1 MKTRNKINLPI
12 SFCTTGNFLNLK
24 KINFIPMDNPPK
36 IKNSKHQ
43 LINLQ
48 NKNSKLNLS
57 EYHHNLKRNEIA
69 KKDELIQK
77 LQEKIKSLEKRI
89 KILENNKSKSKNR
102 SRNISLNNTLILKT
116 EKNSSNKINN
126 TNSNSRINKT
136 IIPLDKQL
144 IKTKL
149 IKKKKNIF
157 ELIDINRVKII
168 KKIKNRNNSLN
179 IINNNKT
186 SHNNSLS
193 NYNSNNKAYTY
204 IKNNSSSGSA
214 FKSRKKAIKL
224 NIENGKINSLHN
236 LLSCINSNKNSKNII
251 IKDKKY
257 INKKI
262 TFINSIPK
270 KGRIN
275 QNISNPKIMMSSTNY
290 TNHSNNASNS
300 FKDEIN
306 NINTNNNAIVNSSFN
321 EMHMKLE
328 NIKNRTKNL
337 FEIFSSINNLDKNN
351 IKKNSDVNNKTNNK
365 GKFPYNIKISKFEK
379 VNK

>member
-1 MKTRNKINLPI
+1 MKTRNKVNLPI
-12 SFCTTGNFLNLK
+12 SFSTTGNFLNLK
-24 KINFIPMDNPPK
+24 KINFKPMDNPPR

-57 EYHHNLKRNEIA
+57 EYHHNLKKNEIT

-77 LQEKIKSLEKRI
+77 LQEKIKFLETKI
-89 KILENNKSKSKNR
+89 KILENSKSKSKNR
-102 SRNISLNNTLILKT
+102 SRNISLSNIPILKT
-116 EKNSSNKINN
+116 EKNSTNKYND

-157 ELIDINRVKII
+157 ELIDINRVKSI
-168 KKIKNRNNSLN
+168 KRIKNRNNSFN
-179 IINNNKT
+179 INNANT

-193 NYNSNNKAYTY
+193 NYNSNHTANTY
-204 IKNNSSSGSA
+204 KKNNSCSGSA
-214 FKSRKKAIKL
+214 FKSRKKTIKL
-224 NIENGKINSLHN
+224 NIQSGKINSLHN
-236 LLSCINSNKNSKNII
+236 LLNCINSNKNSKNII

-262 TFINSIPK
+262 NLVNNIPK

-306 NINTNNNAIVNSSFN
+306 NINTNNNIINNSSFN
-321 EMHMKLE
+321 EMQMKLE

-337 FEIFSSINNLDKNN
+337 FEFFYSINNPDKNN
-351 IKKNSDVNNKTNNK
+351 KKNIDINKDKNK
-365 GKFPYNIKISKFEK
+365 KSCFPFNIKISKFEK
-379 VNK
+379 VN

>member
-1 MKTRNKINLPI
+1 MKTRNKVNLPI
-12 SFCTTGNFLNLK
+12 SFSTTGNFLNLK
-24 KINFIPMDNPPK
+24 KINFIPMDNPPR

-57 EYHHNLKRNEIA
+57 EYHHNLKKNEIT

-77 LQEKIKSLEKRI
+77 LQEKIKFLETKI
-89 KILENNKSKSKNR
+89 KILENSKSKSKNR
-102 SRNISLNNTLILKT
+102 SRNISISNIPILKT
-116 EKNSSNKINN
+116 EKNSTNKYNN

-157 ELIDINRVKII
+157 ELIDINRVKSI
-168 KKIKNRNNSLN
+168 KRIKNRNNSFN
-179 IINNNKT
+179 INNANT

-193 NYNSNNKAYTY
+193 NYNSNHTANTY
-204 IKNNSSSGSA
+204 KKNNSCSGSA
-214 FKSRKKAIKL
+214 FKSRKKTIKL
-224 NIENGKINSLHN
+224 NIQSGKINSLHN
-236 LLSCINSNKNSKNII
+236 LLNCINSNKNSKDII

-262 TFINSIPK
+262 NLVNNIPK

-306 NINTNNNAIVNSSFN
+306 NINTNNNIINNSSFN
-321 EMHMKLE
+321 EMQMKLE

-337 FEIFSSINNLDKNN
+337 FEFFYSINNPDKNN
-351 IKKNSDVNNKTNNK
+351 KKNIDINK
-365 GKFPYNIKISKFEK
+365 GKNKKSCFPFNIKISKFEK
-379 VNK
+379 VN

>member
-1 MKTRNKINLPI
+1 MKTQNKVNLPI
-12 SFCTTGNFLNLK
+12 SFSTTGNFLNLK
-24 KINFIPMDNPPK
+24 KINFIPMDNPPR

-43 LINLQ
+43 LIILQ

-57 EYHHNLKRNEIA
+57 EYHHNLKKNEIT

-77 LQEKIKSLEKRI
+77 LQEKIKFLETKI
-89 KILENNKSKSKNR
+89 KILENSKSKSKNR
-102 SRNISLNNTLILKT
+102 SRNISISNIPILKT
-116 EKNSSNKINN
+116 EKNSTNKYNN

-157 ELIDINRVKII
+157 ELIDINRVKSI
-168 KKIKNRNNSLN
+168 KRIKNRNNSFN
-179 IINNNKT
+179 INNANT

-193 NYNSNNKAYTY
+193 NYNSNYTANTNK
-204 IKNNSSSGSA
+204 KNNSCSGSA
-214 FKSRKKAIKL
+214 FKSRKKTIKL
-224 NIENGKINSLHN
+224 NIQSGKINSLHN
-236 LLSCINSNKNSKNII
+236 LLNCINSNKNSKNII

-262 TFINSIPK
+262 NLINNIQK

-306 NINTNNNAIVNSSFN
+306 NINTNNNIINNSSFN
-321 EMHMKLE
+321 EIQMKLE

-337 FEIFSSINNLDKNN
+337 FEFFYSINNPDKNN
-351 IKKNSDVNNKTNNK
+351 KKNIDINKDKNK
-365 GKFPYNIKISKFEK
+365 KSCFPFNIKISKFEK
-379 VNK
+379 VN

>member
-1 MKTRNKINLPI
+1 MKTRNKVNLPI
-12 SFCTTGNFLNLK
+12 SFSTTGNFLNLK
-24 KINFIPMDNPPK
+24 KINFIPMDNPPR

-57 EYHHNLKRNEIA
+57 EYHHNLKKNDIS

-77 LQEKIKSLEKRI
+77 LQEKIKFLETKI
-89 KILENNKSKSKNR
+89 KILENSKSKSKNR
-102 SRNISLNNTLILKT
+102 SRNISISNIPILKT
-116 EKNSSNKINN
+116 EKNSTNKYND

-157 ELIDINRVKII
+157 ELIDINRVKSI
-168 KKIKNRNNSLN
+168 KRIKNRNNSFN
-179 IINNNKT
+179 INNANT

-193 NYNSNNKAYTY
+193 NYNSNYTANTY
-204 IKNNSSSGSA
+204 KKNNSCSGSA
-214 FKSRKKAIKL
+214 FKSRKKTIKL
-224 NIENGKINSLHN
+224 NIQSGKINSLHN
-236 LLSCINSNKNSKNII
+236 LLNCINSNKNSKNII

-262 TFINSIPK
+262 NLINNIPK

-306 NINTNNNAIVNSSFN
+306 NINTNNNIINNSSFN
-321 EMHMKLE
+321 EMQMKLE

-337 FEIFSSINNLDKNN
+337 FEFFYSINNPDKNN
-351 IKKNSDVNNKTNNK
+351 KKNIDINKDKNK
-365 GKFPYNIKISKFEK
+365 KSCFPFNIKISKFEK
-379 VNK
+379 VN

>member
-1 MKTRNKINLPI
+1 MKTRNKVNLPI
-12 SFCTTGNFLNLK
+12 SFSTTGNFLNLK
-24 KINFIPMDNPPK
+24 KINFIPMDNPPR

-57 EYHHNLKRNEIA
+57 EYHHNLKKNEIT

-77 LQEKIKSLEKRI
+77 LQEKIKFLETKI
-89 KILENNKSKSKNR
+89 KILENSKSKSKNR
-102 SRNISLNNTLILKT
+102 SRNISISNIPILKT
-116 EKNSSNKINN
+116 EKNSTNKYNN

-157 ELIDINRVKII
+157 ELIDINRVKSI
-168 KKIKNRNNSLN
+168 KRIKNRNNSFN
-179 IINNNKT
+179 INNANT

-193 NYNSNNKAYTY
+193 NYNSNYTANTNK
-204 IKNNSSSGSA
+204 KNNSCSGSA
-214 FKSRKKAIKL
+214 FKSRKKTIKL
-224 NIENGKINSLHN
+224 NIQSGKINSLHN
-236 LLSCINSNKNSKNII
+236 LLNCINSNKNSKNII

-262 TFINSIPK
+262 NLINNIPK

-306 NINTNNNAIVNSSFN
+306 NINTNIINNSSFN
-321 EMHMKLE
+321 EMQMKLE

-337 FEIFSSINNLDKNN
+337 FEFFYSINNPDKNN
-351 IKKNSDVNNKTNNK
+351 KKNIDINKDKNK
-365 GKFPYNIKISKFEK
+365 KSCFPFNIKISKFEK
-379 VNK
+379 VN

>member
-1 MKTRNKINLPI
+1 MKTRNKVNLPI
-12 SFCTTGNFLNLK
+12 SFSTTGNFLNLK
-24 KINFIPMDNPPK
+24 KINFIPMDNPPR

-57 EYHHNLKRNEIA
+57 EYHHNLKKNEIT

-77 LQEKIKSLEKRI
+77 LQEKIKFLETKI
-89 KILENNKSKSKNR
+89 KILENSKSKSKNR
-102 SRNISLNNTLILKT
+102 SRNISLSNIPILKT
-116 EKNSSNKINN
+116 EKNSTNKYNN

-157 ELIDINRVKII
+157 ELIDINRVKSI
-168 KKIKNRNNSLN
+168 KRIKNRNNSFN
-179 IINNNKT
+179 INNANT

-193 NYNSNNKAYTY
+193 NYNSNHTANTY
-204 IKNNSSSGSA
+204 KKNNSCSGSA
-214 FKSRKKAIKL
+214 FKSRKKTIKL
-224 NIENGKINSLHN
+224 NIQSGKINSLHN
-236 LLSCINSNKNSKNII
+236 LLNCINSNKNSKNII

-262 TFINSIPK
+262 NLINNIPK

-306 NINTNNNAIVNSSFN
+306 NINTNNNIINNSSFN
-321 EMHMKLE
+321 EMQMKLE

-337 FEIFSSINNLDKNN
+337 FEFFYSINNPDKNN
-351 IKKNSDVNNKTNNK
+351 KKNIDINKDKNK
-365 GKFPYNIKISKFEK
+365 KSCFPFNIKISKFEK
-379 VNK
+379 VN

>member
-1 MKTRNKINLPI
+1 MKTRNKVNLPI
-12 SFCTTGNFLNLK
+12 SFSTTGNFLNLK
-24 KINFIPMDNPPK
+24 KINFIPMDNPPR

-57 EYHHNLKRNEIA
+57 EYHHNLKKNEIT

-77 LQEKIKSLEKRI
+77 LQEKIKFLETKI
-89 KILENNKSKSKNR
+89 KILENSKSKSKNR
-102 SRNISLNNTLILKT
+102 SRNISISNIPILKT
-116 EKNSSNKINN
+116 EKNSTNKYNN

-157 ELIDINRVKII
+157 ELIDINRVKSI
-168 KKIKNRNNSLN
+168 KRIKNRNNSFN
-179 IINNNKT
+179 INNANT

-193 NYNSNNKAYTY
+193 NYNSNHTANTY
-204 IKNNSSSGSA
+204 KKNNSCSGSA
-214 FKSRKKAIKL
+214 FKSRKKTIKL
-224 NIENGKINSLHN
+224 NIQSGKINSLHN
-236 LLSCINSNKNSKNII
+236 LLNCINSNKNSKNII

-262 TFINSIPK
+262 NLINNIPK

-306 NINTNNNAIVNSSFN
+306 NINTNNNIINNSSFN
-321 EMHMKLE
+321 DLQMKLE

-337 FEIFSSINNLDKNN
+337 FEFFYSINNPDKNN
-351 IKKNSDVNNKTNNK
+351 KKNIDINKDKNK
-365 GKFPYNIKISKFEK
+365 KSSFPFNIKISKFEK
-379 VNK
+379 VN

>member
-1 MKTRNKINLPI
+1 MKTRNKVNLPI
-12 SFCTTGNFLNLK
+12 SFSTTGNFLNLK
-24 KINFIPMDNPPK
+24 KINFIPMDNPPR

-57 EYHHNLKRNEIA
+57 EYHHNLKKNEIT

-77 LQEKIKSLEKRI
+77 LQEKIKFLETKI
-89 KILENNKSKSKNR
+89 KILENSKSKSKNR
-102 SRNISLNNTLILKT
+102 SRNISISNIPILKT
-116 EKNSSNKINN
+116 EKNSTNKYNN

-157 ELIDINRVKII
+157 ELIDINRVKSI
-168 KKIKNRNNSLN
+168 KRIKNRNNSFN
-179 IINNNKT
+179 INNANT

-193 NYNSNNKAYTY
+193 NYNSNYTANTNK
-204 IKNNSSSGSA
+204 KNNSCSGSA
-214 FKSRKKAIKL
+214 FKSRKKTIKL
-224 NIENGKINSLHN
+224 NIQSGKINSLHN
-236 LLSCINSNKNSKNII
+236 LLNCINSNKNSKNII

-262 TFINSIPK
+262 NLINNIPK

-306 NINTNNNAIVNSSFN
+306 NINTNNNIINNSSFN
-321 EMHMKLE
+321 EMQMKLE

-337 FEIFSSINNLDKNN
+337 FEFFYSINNPDKNN
-351 IKKNSDVNNKTNNK
+351 KKNIDINKDKNK
-365 GKFPYNIKISKFEK
+365 KSSFPFNIKISKFEK
-379 VNK
+379 VN

>member
-1 MKTRNKINLPI
+1 MKTRNKVNLPI
-12 SFCTTGNFLNLK
+12 SFSTTGNFLNLK
-24 KINFIPMDNPPK
+24 KINFIPMDNPPR

-57 EYHHNLKRNEIA
+57 EYHHCLKKNEIT

-77 LQEKIKSLEKRI
+77 LQEKIKFLETKI
-89 KILENNKSKSKNR
+89 KILENSKSKSKNR
-102 SRNISLNNTLILKT
+102 SRNISISNIPILKT
-116 EKNSSNKINN
+116 EKNSTNKYNN

-157 ELIDINRVKII
+157 ELIDINRVKSI
-168 KKIKNRNNSLN
+168 KRIKNRNNSFN
-179 IINNNKT
+179 INNANT

-193 NYNSNNKAYTY
+193 NYNSNYTANTNK
-204 IKNNSSSGSA
+204 KNNSCSGSA
-214 FKSRKKAIKL
+214 FKSRKKTIKL
-224 NIENGKINSLHN
+224 NIQSGKINSLHN
-236 LLSCINSNKNSKNII
+236 LLNCINSNKNSKNII

-262 TFINSIPK
+262 NLINNIPK

-306 NINTNNNAIVNSSFN
+306 NINTNNNIINNSSFN
-321 EMHMKLE
+321 DMQMKLE

-337 FEIFSSINNLDKNN
+337 FEFFYSINNPDKNN
-351 IKKNSDVNNKTNNK
+351 KKNIDINKDKNK
-365 GKFPYNIKISKFEK
+365 KSCFPFNIKISKFEK
-379 VNK
+379 VN

>member
-1 MKTRNKINLPI
+1 MKTRNKVNLPI
-12 SFCTTGNFLNLK
+12 SFSTTGNFLNLK
-24 KINFIPMDNPPK
+24 KINFIPMDNPPR

-57 EYHHNLKRNEIA
+57 EYHHNLKKNEIT

-77 LQEKIKSLEKRI
+77 LQEKIKFLETKI
-89 KILENNKSKSKNR
+89 KILENSKSKSKNR
-102 SRNISLNNTLILKT
+102 SRNISISNIPILKT
-116 EKNSSNKINN
+116 EKNSTNKYNN

-157 ELIDINRVKII
+157 ELIDINRVKSI
-168 KKIKNRNNSLN
+168 KRIKNRNNSFN
-179 IINNNKT
+179 INNANT

-193 NYNSNNKAYTY
+193 NYNSNHTANTY
-204 IKNNSSSGSA
+204 KKNNSCSGSA
-214 FKSRKKAIKL
+214 FKSRKKTIKL
-224 NIENGKINSLHN
+224 NIQSGKINSLHN
-236 LLSCINSNKNSKNII
+236 LLNCINSNKNSKNII

-262 TFINSIPK
+262 NLINNIPK

-300 FKDEIN
+300 FKDEMN
-306 NINTNNNAIVNSSFN
+306 NVNTNNNAISNSSFN
-321 EMHMKLE
+321 EIHMKLE

-351 IKKNSDVNNKTNNK
+351 IKKTSDVNKKTNKK
-365 GKFPYNIKISKFEK
+365 GNFPYNIKISKFEK
-379 VNK
+379 VN

>member
-24 KINFIPMDNPPK
+24 KINFIPMENPPK

-157 ELIDINRVKII
+157 ELIDINRVKSI
-168 KKIKNRNNSLN
+168 KRIKNRNNSFN
-179 IINNNKT
+179 INNANT

-193 NYNSNNKAYTY
+193 NYNSNHTANTY
-204 IKNNSSSGSA
+204 KKNNSCSGSA
-214 FKSRKKAIKL
+214 FKSRKKTIKL
-224 NIENGKINSLHN
+224 NIQSGKINSLHN
-236 LLSCINSNKNSKNII
+236 LLNCINSNKNSKNII

-262 TFINSIPK
+262 NLINNIPK

-306 NINTNNNAIVNSSFN
+306 NINTNNNIINNSSFN
-321 EMHMKLE
+321 EMQMKLE

-337 FEIFSSINNLDKNN
+337 FEFFYSINNPDKNN
-351 IKKNSDVNNKTNNK
+351 KKNIDINKDKNK
-365 GKFPYNIKISKFEK
+365 KSCFPFNIKISKFEK
-379 VNK
+379 VN

>member
-1 MKTRNKINLPI
+1 MKTRNKVNLPI
-12 SFCTTGNFLNLK
+12 SFSTTGNFLNLK
-24 KINFIPMDNPPK
+24 KINFIPMDNPPR

-57 EYHHNLKRNEIA
+57 EYHHNLKKNEIT

-77 LQEKIKSLEKRI
+77 LQEKIKFLETKI
-89 KILENNKSKSKNR
+89 KILENSKSKSKNR
-102 SRNISLNNTLILKT
+102 SRNISISNIPILKT
-116 EKNSSNKINN
+116 EKNSTNKYNN

-157 ELIDINRVKII
+157 ELIDINRVKSI
-168 KKIKNRNNSLN
+168 KRIKNRNNSFN
-179 IINNNKT
+179 INNANT
-186 SHNNSLS
+186 SHNNSFS
-193 NYNSNNKAYTY
+193 NYNSNYTANTNK
-204 IKNNSSSGSA
+204 KNNSCSGSA
-214 FKSRKKAIKL
+214 FKSRKKTIKL
-224 NIENGKINSLHN
+224 NIQNGKINSLHN
-236 LLSCINSNKNSKNII
+236 LLNCINSNKNSKNII

-262 TFINSIPK
+262 NLINNIPK

-306 NINTNNNAIVNSSFN
+306 NINTNNNIINNSSFN
-321 EMHMKLE
+321 EMQMKLE

-337 FEIFSSINNLDKNN
+337 FEFFYSINNPDKNN
-351 IKKNSDVNNKTNNK
+351 KKNIDINKDKNK
-365 GKFPYNIKISKFEK
+365 KSCFPFNIKISKFEK
-379 VNK
+379 VN

>member
-1 MKTRNKINLPI
+1 MKTRNKVNLPI
-12 SFCTTGNFLNLK
+12 SFSTTGNFLNLK
-24 KINFIPMDNPPK
+24 KINFIPMDNPPR

-57 EYHHNLKRNEIA
+57 EYHHNLKKNEIT

-77 LQEKIKSLEKRI
+77 LQEKIKFLETKI
-89 KILENNKSKSKNR
+89 KILENSKSKSKNR
-102 SRNISLNNTLILKT
+102 SRNISLSNIPILKT
-116 EKNSSNKINN
+116 EKNSTNKYND

-157 ELIDINRVKII
+157 ELIDINRVKSI
-168 KKIKNRNNSLN
+168 KRIKNRNNSFN
-179 IINNNKT
+179 INNANT

-193 NYNSNNKAYTY
+193 NYNSNHTANTY
-204 IKNNSSSGSA
+204 KKNNSCSGSA
-214 FKSRKKAIKL
+214 FKSRKKTIKL
-224 NIENGKINSLHN
+224 NIQSGKINSLHN
-236 LLSCINSNKNSKNII
+236 LLNCINSNKNSKNII

-262 TFINSIPK
+262 NLINNIPK

-306 NINTNNNAIVNSSFN
+306 NINTNNNIINNSSFN
-321 EMHMKLE
+321 EMQMKLE

-337 FEIFSSINNLDKNN
+337 FEFFYSINNPDKNN
-351 IKKNSDVNNKTNNK
+351 KKNIDINKDKNK
-365 GKFPYNIKISKFEK
+365 KSCFPFNIKISKFEK
-379 VNK
+379 VN

>member
-1 MKTRNKINLPI
+1 MKTRNKVNLPI
-12 SFCTTGNFLNLK
+12 SFSTTGNFLNLK
-24 KINFIPMDNPPK
+24 KINFIPMDNPPR

-57 EYHHNLKRNEIA
+57 EYHHNLKKNDIS

-77 LQEKIKSLEKRI
+77 LQEKIKFLETKI
-89 KILENNKSKSKNR
+89 KILENSKSKSKNR
-102 SRNISLNNTLILKT
+102 SRNISISNIPILKT
-116 EKNSSNKINN
+116 EKNSTNKYNN

-157 ELIDINRVKII
+157 ELIDINRVKSI
-168 KKIKNRNNSLN
+168 KRIKNRNNSFN
-179 IINNNKT
+179 INNANT

-193 NYNSNNKAYTY
+193 NYNSNHTANTY
-204 IKNNSSSGSA
+204 KKNNSCSGSA
-214 FKSRKKAIKL
+214 FKSRKKTIKL
-224 NIENGKINSLHN
+224 NIQSGKINSLHN
-236 LLSCINSNKNSKNII
+236 LLNCINSNKNSKNII

-262 TFINSIPK
+262 NLVNNIPK

-306 NINTNNNAIVNSSFN
+306 NINTNNNIINNSSFN
-321 EMHMKLE
+321 EMQMKLE

-337 FEIFSSINNLDKNN
+337 FEFFYSINNPDKNN
-351 IKKNSDVNNKTNNK
+351 KKNIDINKDKNK
-365 GKFPYNIKISKFEK
+365 KSNFPFNIKISKFEK
-379 VNK
+379 VN

>member
-1 MKTRNKINLPI
+1 MKTRNKVNLPI
-12 SFCTTGNFLNLK
+12 SFSTTGNFLNLK
-24 KINFIPMDNPPK
+24 KINFIPMDNPPR

-57 EYHHNLKRNEIA
+57 EYHHNLKKNEIT

-77 LQEKIKSLEKRI
+77 LQEKIKFLETKI
-89 KILENNKSKSKNR
+89 KILENSKSKSKNR
-102 SRNISLNNTLILKT
+102 SRNISISNIPILKT
-116 EKNSSNKINN
+116 EKNSTNKYNN

-157 ELIDINRVKII
+157 ELIDINRVKSI
-168 KKIKNRNNSLN
+168 KRIKNRNNSFN
-179 IINNNKT
+179 INNANT

-193 NYNSNNKAYTY
+193 NYNSNHTANTY
-204 IKNNSSSGSA
+204 KKNNSCSGSA
-214 FKSRKKAIKL
+214 FKSRKKTIKL
-224 NIENGKINSLHN
+224 NIQSGKINSLHN
-236 LLSCINSNKNSKNII
+236 LLNCINSNKNSKNII

-262 TFINSIPK
+262 NLINDIPK

-306 NINTNNNAIVNSSFN
+306 NTNTNNNIINNSSFN
-321 EMHMKLE
+321 EMQMKLE

-337 FEIFSSINNLDKNN
+337 FEFFYSINNPDKNN
-351 IKKNSDVNNKTNNK
+351 KKNIDINKDKNK
-365 GKFPYNIKISKFEK
+365 KSCFHFNIKISKFEK
-379 VNK
+379 VN

>member
-1 MKTRNKINLPI
+1 MKTRNKVNLPI
-12 SFCTTGNFLNLK
+12 SFSTTGNFLNLK
-24 KINFIPMDNPPK
+24 KINFIPMDNPPR

-57 EYHHNLKRNEIA
+57 EYHHNLKKNEIT

-77 LQEKIKSLEKRI
+77 LQEKIKFLETKI
-89 KILENNKSKSKNR
+89 KILENSKSKSKNR
-102 SRNISLNNTLILKT
+102 SRNIYLSNIPILKT
-116 EKNSSNKINN
+116 EKNSTNKYND

-157 ELIDINRVKII
+157 ELIDINRVKSI
-168 KKIKNRNNSLN
+168 KRIKNRNNSFN
-179 IINNNKT
+179 INNANN

-193 NYNSNNKAYTY
+193 NYNSNHTANTY
-204 IKNNSSSGSA
+204 KKNNSCSGSA
-214 FKSRKKAIKL
+214 FKSRKKTIKL
-224 NIENGKINSLHN
+224 NIQSGKINSLHN
-236 LLSCINSNKNSKNII
+236 LLNCINSNKNSKDII

-262 TFINSIPK
+262 NLVNNIPK

-306 NINTNNNAIVNSSFN
+306 NINTNNNIINNSSFN
-321 EMHMKLE
+321 EMQMKLE

-337 FEIFSSINNLDKNN
+337 FEFFYSINNPDIN
-351 IKKNSDVNNKTNNK
+351 NNKK
-365 GKFPYNIKISKFEK
+365 Y
-379 VNK
+379 

>member
-1 MKTRNKINLPI
+1 MKTRNKVNLPI
-12 SFCTTGNFLNLK
+12 SFSTTGNFLNLK
-24 KINFIPMDNPPK
+24 KINFIPMDNPPR

-57 EYHHNLKRNEIA
+57 EYHHNLKKNEIT

-77 LQEKIKSLEKRI
+77 LQEKIKFLETKI
-89 KILENNKSKSKNR
+89 KILENSKSKSKNR
-102 SRNISLNNTLILKT
+102 SRNISISNIPILKT
-116 EKNSSNKINN
+116 EKNSTNKYNN

-157 ELIDINRVKII
+157 ELIDINRVKSI
-168 KKIKNRNNSLN
+168 KRIKNRNNSFN
-179 IINNNKT
+179 INNANN

-193 NYNSNNKAYTY
+193 NYNSNHTANTY
-204 IKNNSSSGSA
+204 KKNNSCSGSA
-214 FKSRKKAIKL
+214 FKSRKKTIKL
-224 NIENGKINSLHN
+224 NIQSGKINSLHN
-236 LLSCINSNKNSKNII
+236 LLNCINSNKNSKDII

-262 TFINSIPK
+262 NLVNNIPK

-306 NINTNNNAIVNSSFN
+306 NINTNNNIINNSSFN
-321 EMHMKLE
+321 EMQMKLE

-337 FEIFSSINNLDKNN
+337 FEFFYSINNPDKNN
-351 IKKNSDVNNKTNNK
+351 KKNIDINKDKNK
-365 GKFPYNIKISKFEK
+365 KSCFPFNIKISKFEK
-379 VNK
+379 VN

>member
-1 MKTRNKINLPI
+1 MKTRNKVNLPI
-12 SFCTTGNFLNLK
+12 SFSTTGNFLNLK
-24 KINFIPMDNPPK
+24 KINFIPMDNPPR

-57 EYHHNLKRNEIA
+57 EYHHNLKKNEIT

-77 LQEKIKSLEKRI
+77 LQEKIKFLETKI
-89 KILENNKSKSKNR
+89 KILENSKSKSKNR
-102 SRNISLNNTLILKT
+102 SRNISISNIPILKT
-116 EKNSSNKINN
+116 EKNSTNKYNN

-157 ELIDINRVKII
+157 ELIDINRVKSI
-168 KKIKNRNNSLN
+168 KRIKNRNNSFN
-179 IINNNKT
+179 INNANT

-193 NYNSNNKAYTY
+193 NYNSNYTASTNK
-204 IKNNSSSGSA
+204 KNNSCSGSA
-214 FKSRKKAIKL
+214 FKSRKKTIKL
-224 NIENGKINSLHN
+224 NIQNGKINSLHN
-236 LLSCINSNKNSKNII
+236 LLNCINSNKNSKNII

-262 TFINSIPK
+262 NLINNIPK

-306 NINTNNNAIVNSSFN
+306 NNNTNNNIINNSSFN
-321 EMHMKLE
+321 EMQMKLE

-337 FEIFSSINNLDKNN
+337 FEFFYSINNPDKNN
-351 IKKNSDVNNKTNNK
+351 KKNIDINKDKNK
-365 GKFPYNIKISKFEK
+365 KSCFPFNIKISKFEK
-379 VNK
+379 VN

>member
-1 MKTRNKINLPI
+1 MKTRNKVNLPI
-12 SFCTTGNFLNLK
+12 SFSTTGNFLNLK
-24 KINFIPMDNPPK
+24 KINFIPMDNPPR

-57 EYHHNLKRNEIA
+57 EYHHNLKKNEIT

-77 LQEKIKSLEKRI
+77 LQEKIKFLETKI
-89 KILENNKSKSKNR
+89 KILENSKSKSKNR
-102 SRNISLNNTLILKT
+102 SRNISISNIPILKT
-116 EKNSSNKINN
+116 EKNSTNQYNN

-157 ELIDINRVKII
+157 ELIDINRVKSI
-168 KKIKNRNNSLN
+168 KRIKNRNNSFN
-179 IINNNKT
+179 INNANT

-193 NYNSNNKAYTY
+193 NYNSNHTANTY
-204 IKNNSSSGSA
+204 KKNNSCSGSA
-214 FKSRKKAIKL
+214 FKSRKKTIKL
-224 NIENGKINSLHN
+224 NIQSGKINSLHN
-236 LLSCINSNKNSKNII
+236 LLNCINSNKNSKDII

-262 TFINSIPK
+262 NLVNNIPK

-306 NINTNNNAIVNSSFN
+306 NINTNNNIINNSSFN
-321 EMHMKLE
+321 EMQMKLE

-337 FEIFSSINNLDKNN
+337 FEFFYSINNPDKNN
-351 IKKNSDVNNKTNNK
+351 KKNIDINKDKNK
-365 GKFPYNIKISKFEK
+365 KSCFPFNIKISKFEK
-379 VNK
+379 VN

>member
-1 MKTRNKINLPI
+1 MKTRNKVNLPI
-12 SFCTTGNFLNLK
+12 SFSTTGNFLNLK
-24 KINFIPMDNPPK
+24 KINFIPMDNPPR

-57 EYHHNLKRNEIA
+57 EYHHNLKKNDIS

-77 LQEKIKSLEKRI
+77 LQEKIKFLETKI
-89 KILENNKSKSKNR
+89 KILENSKSKSKNR
-102 SRNISLNNTLILKT
+102 SRNISISNIPILKT
-116 EKNSSNKINN
+116 EKNSTNKYNN

-157 ELIDINRVKII
+157 ELIDINRVKSI
-168 KKIKNRNNSLN
+168 KRIKNRNNSFN
-179 IINNNKT
+179 INNANT

-193 NYNSNNKAYTY
+193 NYNSNYTANTNK
-204 IKNNSSSGSA
+204 KNNSCSGSA
-214 FKSRKKAIKL
+214 FKSRKKTIKL
-224 NIENGKINSLHN
+224 NIQNGKINSLHN
-236 LLSCINSNKNSKNII
+236 LLNCINSNKNSKNII

-262 TFINSIPK
+262 NLVNNIPK

-306 NINTNNNAIVNSSFN
+306 NINTNNNIINNSSFN
-321 EMHMKLE
+321 EMQMKLE

-337 FEIFSSINNLDKNN
+337 FEFFYSINNPDKNN
-351 IKKNSDVNNKTNNK
+351 KKNIDINKDKNK
-365 GKFPYNIKISKFEK
+365 KSCFPFNIKISKFEK
-379 VNK
+379 VN

>member
-1 MKTRNKINLPI
+1 MKTRNKVNLPI
-12 SFCTTGNFLNLK
+12 SFSTTGNFLNLK
-24 KINFIPMDNPPK
+24 KINFIPMDNPPR

-57 EYHHNLKRNEIA
+57 EYHHNLKKNEIT

-77 LQEKIKSLEKRI
+77 LQEKIKFLETKI
-89 KILENNKSKSKNR
+89 KNLENSKSKSKNR
-102 SRNISLNNTLILKT
+102 SRNISISNIPILKT
-116 EKNSSNKINN
+116 EKNSTNKYNN

-157 ELIDINRVKII
+157 ELIDINRVKSI
-168 KKIKNRNNSLN
+168 KRIKNRNNSFN
-179 IINNNKT
+179 INNANT

-193 NYNSNNKAYTY
+193 NYNSNYTANTNK
-204 IKNNSSSGSA
+204 KNNSCSGSA
-214 FKSRKKAIKL
+214 FKSRKKTIKL
-224 NIENGKINSLHN
+224 NIQNGKINSLHN
-236 LLSCINSNKNSKNII
+236 LLNCINSNKNSKNII

-262 TFINSIPK
+262 NLINNIPK

-306 NINTNNNAIVNSSFN
+306 NINTNNNIINNSSFN
-321 EMHMKLE
+321 DMQMKLE

-337 FEIFSSINNLDKNN
+337 FEFFYSINNPDKNN
-351 IKKNSDVNNKTNNK
+351 NKKNIDINKDKNK
-365 GKFPYNIKISKFEK
+365 KSNFPFNIKISKFEK
-379 VNK
+379 VN

>member
-1 MKTRNKINLPI
+1 MKTRNKVNLPI
-12 SFCTTGNFLNLK
+12 SFSTTGNFLNLK
-24 KINFIPMDNPPK
+24 KINFIPMDNPPR

-57 EYHHNLKRNEIA
+57 EYHHNLKKNDIS

-77 LQEKIKSLEKRI
+77 LQEKIKFLETKI
-89 KILENNKSKSKNR
+89 KILENSKSKSKNR
-102 SRNISLNNTLILKT
+102 SRNISISNIPILKT
-116 EKNSSNKINN
+116 EKNSTNKYND

-157 ELIDINRVKII
+157 ELIDINRVKSI
-168 KKIKNRNNSLN
+168 KRIKNRNNSFN
-179 IINNNKT
+179 INNANT

-193 NYNSNNKAYTY
+193 NYNSNHTANTY
-204 IKNNSSSGSA
+204 KKNNSCSGSA
-214 FKSRKKAIKL
+214 FKSRKKTIKL
-224 NIENGKINSLHN
+224 NIQSGKINSLHN
-236 LLSCINSNKNSKNII
+236 LLNCINSNKNSQNII

-262 TFINSIPK
+262 NLINNIPK

-306 NINTNNNAIVNSSFN
+306 NINTNNNIINNSSFN
-321 EMHMKLE
+321 EMQMKLE

-337 FEIFSSINNLDKNN
+337 FEFFYSINNPDKNN
-351 IKKNSDVNNKTNNK
+351 KKNIDINKDKNK
-365 GKFPYNIKISKFEK
+365 KSNFPFNIKISKFEK
-379 VNK
+379 VN

>member
-1 MKTRNKINLPI
+1 MKTRNKVNLPI
-12 SFCTTGNFLNLK
+12 SFSTTGNFLNLK
-24 KINFIPMDNPPK
+24 KINFIPMDNPPR

-57 EYHHNLKRNEIA
+57 EYHHNLKKNEIT

-77 LQEKIKSLEKRI
+77 LQEKIKFLETKI
-89 KILENNKSKSKNR
+89 KILENSKSKSKNR
-102 SRNISLNNTLILKT
+102 SRNISISNIPILKT
-116 EKNSSNKINN
+116 EKNSTNKYNN

-157 ELIDINRVKII
+157 ELIDINRVKSI
-168 KKIKNRNNSLN
+168 KRIKNRNNSFN
-179 IINNNKT
+179 INNANT

-193 NYNSNNKAYTY
+193 NYNSNHTANTY
-204 IKNNSSSGSA
+204 KKNNSCSGSA
-214 FKSRKKAIKL
+214 FKSRKKTIKL
-224 NIENGKINSLHN
+224 NIQNGKINSLHN
-236 LLSCINSNKNSKNII
+236 LLNCINSNKNSKDII

-262 TFINSIPK
+262 NLINNIPK

-306 NINTNNNAIVNSSFN
+306 NINTNNNIINNSSFN
-321 EMHMKLE
+321 EMQMKLE

-337 FEIFSSINNLDKNN
+337 FEFFYSINNPDKNN
-351 IKKNSDVNNKTNNK
+351 KKNIDINKDKNK
-365 GKFPYNIKISKFEK
+365 KSCFPFNIKISKFEK
-379 VNK
+379 VN

>member
-1 MKTRNKINLPI
+1 MKTRNKVNLPI
-12 SFCTTGNFLNLK
+12 SFSTTGNFLNLK
-24 KINFIPMDNPPK
+24 KINFIPMDNPPR

-57 EYHHNLKRNEIA
+57 EYHHNLKKNEIT

-77 LQEKIKSLEKRI
+77 LQEKIKFLETKI
-89 KILENNKSKSKNR
+89 KILENSKSKSKNR
-102 SRNISLNNTLILKT
+102 SRNISISNIPILKT
-116 EKNSSNKINN
+116 EKNSTNKYND

-157 ELIDINRVKII
+157 ELIDINRVKSI
-168 KKIKNRNNSLN
+168 KRIKNRNNSFN
-179 IINNNKT
+179 INNANT

-193 NYNSNNKAYTY
+193 NYNSNHTANTY
-204 IKNNSSSGSA
+204 KKNNSCSGSA
-214 FKSRKKAIKL
+214 FKSRKKTIKL
-224 NIENGKINSLHN
+224 NIQSGKINSLHN
-236 LLSCINSNKNSKNII
+236 LLNCINSNKNSKNII

-262 TFINSIPK
+262 NLINNIPK

-306 NINTNNNAIVNSSFN
+306 NINTNNNIINNSSFN
-321 EMHMKLE
+321 EMQMKLE

-337 FEIFSSINNLDKNN
+337 FEFFYSINNPDKNN
-351 IKKNSDVNNKTNNK
+351 KKNIDINNNKNK
-365 GKFPYNIKISKFEK
+365 KSSFPFNIKISKFEK
-379 VNK
+379 VN

>member
-1 MKTRNKINLPI
+1 MKTRNKVNLPI
-12 SFCTTGNFLNLK
+12 SFSTTGNFLNLK
-24 KINFIPMDNPPK
+24 KINFIPMDNPPR

-57 EYHHNLKRNEIA
+57 EYHHNLKKNDIS

-77 LQEKIKSLEKRI
+77 LQEKIKFLETKI
-89 KILENNKSKSKNR
+89 KILENSRSKSKNR
-102 SRNISLNNTLILKT
+102 SRNISISNIPILKT
-116 EKNSSNKINN
+116 EKNSTNKYNN

-157 ELIDINRVKII
+157 ELIDINRVKSI
-168 KKIKNRNNSLN
+168 KRIKNRNNSFN
-179 IINNNKT
+179 INNANT

-193 NYNSNNKAYTY
+193 NYNSNYTANTNK
-204 IKNNSSSGSA
+204 KNNSCSGSA
-214 FKSRKKAIKL
+214 FKSRKKTIKL
-224 NIENGKINSLHN
+224 NIQNGKINSLHN
-236 LLSCINSNKNSKNII
+236 LLNCINSNKNSKNII

-262 TFINSIPK
+262 NLVNNIPK

-306 NINTNNNAIVNSSFN
+306 NINTNNNIINNSSFN
-321 EMHMKLE
+321 EMQMKLE

-337 FEIFSSINNLDKNN
+337 FEFFYSINNPDKNN
-351 IKKNSDVNNKTNNK
+351 NKKNIDINKDKNK
-365 GKFPYNIKISKFEK
+365 KSCFPFNIKISKFEK
-379 VNK
+379 VN

>member
-1 MKTRNKINLPI
+1 MKTRNKVNLPI
-12 SFCTTGNFLNLK
+12 SFSTTGNFLNLK
-24 KINFIPMDNPPK
+24 KINFIPMDNPPR

-57 EYHHNLKRNEIA
+57 EYHHNLKKNEIT

-77 LQEKIKSLEKRI
+77 LQEKIKFLETKI
-89 KILENNKSKSKNR
+89 KILENSKSKSKNR
-102 SRNISLNNTLILKT
+102 SRNISLSNIPILKT
-116 EKNSSNKINN
+116 EKNSTNKYND

-157 ELIDINRVKII
+157 ELIDINRVKSI
-168 KKIKNRNNSLN
+168 KRIKNRNNSFN
-179 IINNNKT
+179 INNANT

-193 NYNSNNKAYTY
+193 NYNSNHTANTY
-204 IKNNSSSGSA
+204 KKNNSCSGSA
-214 FKSRKKAIKL
+214 FKSRKKTIKL
-224 NIENGKINSLHN
+224 NIQSGKINSLHN
-236 LLSCINSNKNSKNII
+236 LLNCINSNKNSKDII

-262 TFINSIPK
+262 NLINNIPK

-306 NINTNNNAIVNSSFN
+306 NINTNNNIINNSSFN
-321 EMHMKLE
+321 EMQMKLE

-337 FEIFSSINNLDKNN
+337 FEFFYSINNPDKNN
-351 IKKNSDVNNKTNNK
+351 KKNIDINKDKNK
-365 GKFPYNIKISKFEK
+365 KSSFPFNIKISKFEK
-379 VNK
+379 VN

>member
-1 MKTRNKINLPI
+1 MKTRNKVNLPI
-12 SFCTTGNFLNLK
+12 SFSTTGNFLNLK
-24 KINFIPMDNPPK
+24 KINFIPMDNPPR

-57 EYHHNLKRNEIA
+57 EYHHNLKKNEIT

-77 LQEKIKSLEKRI
+77 LQEKIKFLETKI
-89 KILENNKSKSKNR
+89 KNLENSKSKSKNR
-102 SRNISLNNTLILKT
+102 SRNISISNIPILKT
-116 EKNSSNKINN
+116 EKNSTNKYNN

-157 ELIDINRVKII
+157 ELIDINRVKSI
-168 KKIKNRNNSLN
+168 KRIKNRNNSFN
-179 IINNNKT
+179 INNANT

-193 NYNSNNKAYTY
+193 NYNSNYTANTNK
-204 IKNNSSSGSA
+204 KNNSCSGSA
-214 FKSRKKAIKL
+214 FKSRKKTIKL
-224 NIENGKINSLHN
+224 NIQNGKINSLHN
-236 LLSCINSNKNSKNII
+236 LLNCINSNKNSKNII

-262 TFINSIPK
+262 NLINNIPK

-306 NINTNNNAIVNSSFN
+306 NINTNNNIINNSSFN
-321 EMHMKLE
+321 EMQMKLK

-337 FEIFSSINNLDKNN
+337 FEFFYSINNPDKKKKKNIDINKDKN
-351 IKKNSDVNNKTNNK
+351 KKSN
-365 GKFPYNIKISKFEK
+365 FPFNIKISKFEK
-379 VNK
+379 VN

>member
-1 MKTRNKINLPI
+1 MKTRNKVNLPI
-12 SFCTTGNFLNLK
+12 SFSTTGNFLNLK
-24 KINFIPMDNPPK
+24 KINFIPMDNPPR

-57 EYHHNLKRNEIA
+57 EYHHNLKKNEIT

-77 LQEKIKSLEKRI
+77 LQEKIKFLETKI
-89 KILENNKSKSKNR
+89 KILENSKSKSKNR
-102 SRNISLNNTLILKT
+102 SRNISISNIPILKT
-116 EKNSSNKINN
+116 EKNSTNKYNN
-126 TNSNSRINKT
+126 TNSNSRINKS

-157 ELIDINRVKII
+157 ELIDINRVKSI
-168 KKIKNRNNSLN
+168 KRIKNRNNSFN
-179 IINNNKT
+179 INNANT

-193 NYNSNNKAYTY
+193 NYNSNYTANTNK
-204 IKNNSSSGSA
+204 KNNSCSGSA
-214 FKSRKKAIKL
+214 FKSRKKTIKL
-224 NIENGKINSLHN
+224 NIQSGKINSLHN
-236 LLSCINSNKNSKNII
+236 LLNCINSNKNSKDII

-262 TFINSIPK
+262 NLINNIPK

-306 NINTNNNAIVNSSFN
+306 NINTNNNIINNSSFN
-321 EMHMKLE
+321 EMQMKLE

-337 FEIFSSINNLDKNN
+337 FEFFYSINNPDKNN
-351 IKKNSDVNNKTNNK
+351 NKKNIDINKDKNK
-365 GKFPYNIKISKFEK
+365 KSCFPFNIKISKFEK
-379 VNK
+379 VN

>member
-1 MKTRNKINLPI
+1 MKTRNKVNLPI
-12 SFCTTGNFLNLK
+12 SFSTTGNFLNLK
-24 KINFIPMDNPPK
+24 KINFIPMDNPPR

-57 EYHHNLKRNEIA
+57 EYHHNLKKNEIT

-77 LQEKIKSLEKRI
+77 LQEKIKFLETKI
-89 KILENNKSKSKNR
+89 KILENSKSKSKNR
-102 SRNISLNNTLILKT
+102 SRNISISNIPILKT
-116 EKNSSNKINN
+116 EKNSTNKYNN

-157 ELIDINRVKII
+157 ELIDINRVKSI
-168 KKIKNRNNSLN
+168 KRIKNRNNSFN
-179 IINNNKT
+179 INNANT

-193 NYNSNNKAYTY
+193 NYNSNHTANTY
-204 IKNNSSSGSA
+204 KKNNSCSGSA
-214 FKSRKKAIKL
+214 FKSRKKTIKL
-224 NIENGKINSLHN
+224 NIQSGKINSLHN
-236 LLSCINSNKNSKNII
+236 LLNCINSNKNSKNII

-262 TFINSIPK
+262 NLINNIPK

-306 NINTNNNAIVNSSFN
+306 NINTNNNIINNSSFN
-321 EMHMKLE
+321 EMQMKLE

-337 FEIFSSINNLDKNN
+337 FEFFYSINNPDKNN
-351 IKKNSDVNNKTNNK
+351 KKNIDINKDKNK
-365 GKFPYNIKISKFEK
+365 KSSFPFNIKISKFEK
-379 VNK
+379 VN

>member
-1 MKTRNKINLPI
+1 MKTRNKVNLPI
-12 SFCTTGNFLNLK
+12 SFSTTGNFLNLK
-24 KINFIPMDNPPK
+24 KINFIPMDNPPR

-57 EYHHNLKRNEIA
+57 EYHHNLKKNEIT

-77 LQEKIKSLEKRI
+77 LQEKIKFLETKI
-89 KILENNKSKSKNR
+89 KILENSKSKSKNR
-102 SRNISLNNTLILKT
+102 SRNISISNIPILKT
-116 EKNSSNKINN
+116 EKNSTNKYNN

-157 ELIDINRVKII
+157 ELIDINRVKSI
-168 KKIKNRNNSLN
+168 KRIKNRNNSFN
-179 IINNNKT
+179 INNANT

-193 NYNSNNKAYTY
+193 NYNSNYTANTNK
-204 IKNNSSSGSA
+204 KNNSCSGSA
-214 FKSRKKAIKL
+214 FKSRKKTIKL
-224 NIENGKINSLHN
+224 NIQSGKINPLHN
-236 LLSCINSNKNSKNII
+236 LLNCINSNKNSKDII

-262 TFINSIPK
+262 NLINNIPK

-306 NINTNNNAIVNSSFN
+306 NINTNNNIINNSSFN
-321 EMHMKLE
+321 EMQMKLE
-328 NIKNRTKNL
+328 NIENRRKNL
-337 FEIFSSINNLDKNN
+337 FEFFYSINNPDKNN
-351 IKKNSDVNNKTNNK
+351 KKNIDINKDKNK
-365 GKFPYNIKISKFEK
+365 KSCFPFNIKISKFEK
-379 VNK
+379 VN

>member
-24 KINFIPMDNPPK
+24 KINFIPIENPPK

-57 EYHHNLKRNEIA
+57 EYHHNLKKNEIT

-77 LQEKIKSLEKRI
+77 LQEKIKFLETKI
-89 KILENNKSKSKNR
+89 KILENSKSKSKNR
-102 SRNISLNNTLILKT
+102 SRNISISNIPILKT
-116 EKNSSNKINN
+116 EKNSTNKYNN

-157 ELIDINRVKII
+157 ELIDINRVKSI
-168 KKIKNRNNSLN
+168 KRIKNRNNSFN
-179 IINNNKT
+179 INNANT

-193 NYNSNNKAYTY
+193 NYNSNHTANTY
-204 IKNNSSSGSA
+204 KKNNSCSGSA
-214 FKSRKKAIKL
+214 FKSRKKTIKL
-224 NIENGKINSLHN
+224 NIQSGKINSLHN
-236 LLSCINSNKNSKNII
+236 LLNCINSNKNSKNII

-262 TFINSIPK
+262 NLINNIPK

-306 NINTNNNAIVNSSFN
+306 NINTNNNIINNSSFN
-321 EMHMKLE
+321 EMQMKLE

-337 FEIFSSINNLDKNN
+337 FEFFYSINNPDINNNKKNIDINKDKN
-351 IKKNSDVNNKTNNK
+351 KKSN
-365 GKFPYNIKISKFEK
+365 FPFNIKISKFEK
-379 VNK
+379 VN

>member
-1 MKTRNKINLPI
+1 MKTRNKVNLPI
-12 SFCTTGNFLNLK
+12 SFSTTGNFLNLK
-24 KINFIPMDNPPK
+24 KINFIPMDNPPR

-57 EYHHNLKRNEIA
+57 EYHHNLKKNDIS

-77 LQEKIKSLEKRI
+77 LQEKIKFLETKI
-89 KILENNKSKSKNR
+89 KILENSRSKSKNR
-102 SRNISLNNTLILKT
+102 SRNISISNIPILKT
-116 EKNSSNKINN
+116 EKNSTNKYNN

-157 ELIDINRVKII
+157 ELIDINRVKSI
-168 KKIKNRNNSLN
+168 KRIKNRNNSFN
-179 IINNNKT
+179 INNANT

-193 NYNSNNKAYTY
+193 NYNSNYTANTNK
-204 IKNNSSSGSA
+204 KNNSCSGSA
-214 FKSRKKAIKL
+214 FKSRKKTIKL
-224 NIENGKINSLHN
+224 NIQNGKINSLHN
-236 LLSCINSNKNSKNII
+236 LLNCINSNKNSKNII

-262 TFINSIPK
+262 NLVNNIPK

-306 NINTNNNAIVNSSFN
+306 NINTNNNIINNSSFN
-321 EMHMKLE
+321 EMQMKLE

-337 FEIFSSINNLDKNN
+337 FEFFYSINNPDKNN
-351 IKKNSDVNNKTNNK
+351 KKNIDINKDKNK
-365 GKFPYNIKISKFEK
+365 KSSFPFNIKISKFEK
-379 VNK
+379 VN

>member
-1 MKTRNKINLPI
+1 MKTRNKVNLPI
-12 SFCTTGNFLNLK
+12 SFSTTGNFLNLK
-24 KINFIPMDNPPK
+24 KINFIPMDNPPR

-57 EYHHNLKRNEIA
+57 EYHHNLKKNEIT

-77 LQEKIKSLEKRI
+77 LQEKIKFLETKI
-89 KILENNKSKSKNR
+89 KILENSKSKSKNR
-102 SRNISLNNTLILKT
+102 SRNISISNIPILKT
-116 EKNSSNKINN
+116 EKNSTNKYNN

-157 ELIDINRVKII
+157 ELIDINRVKSI
-168 KKIKNRNNSLN
+168 KRIKNRNNSFN
-179 IINNNKT
+179 INNANT

-193 NYNSNNKAYTY
+193 NYNSNHTANTY
-204 IKNNSSSGSA
+204 KKNNSCSGSA
-214 FKSRKKAIKL
+214 FKSRKKTIKL
-224 NIENGKINSLHN
+224 NIQSGKINSLHN
-236 LLSCINSNKNSKNII
+236 LLNCINSNKNSKNII

-262 TFINSIPK
+262 NLINNIPK

-306 NINTNNNAIVNSSFN
+306 NINTNNNIINNSSFN
-321 EMHMKLE
+321 EMQMKLE

-337 FEIFSSINNLDKNN
+337 FEFFYSINNPDKNN
-351 IKKNSDVNNKTNNK
+351 KKNIDINKDKNK
-365 GKFPYNIKISKFEK
+365 KSCFPFNIKISKFEK
-379 VNK
+379 VN